1 MRRVAGVFPLT
12 FRLRHRRV
20 PRNGK
25 RSAKIY
31 ASTWSAA
38 LAVALFCVGAAL
50 IVAGLLQEPQ
60 QSAGLR
66 TLPRTAHLPLQGNET
81 PNRDKKAAR
90 EAVHAAHQQAEL
102 ANATLPDIG
111 APDAPPPEALA
122 PQGEPPGDDTIEE
135 NGSAQTGSAETGS
148 AETGRASWYDLT
160 TKTASGET
168 MDATRLTAAHNTLP
182 LGSHARVR
190 NLDNG
195 RAVVV
200 RINDRGPFA
209 KNRIIDLSKAAA
221 QALGMVEDGV
231 ARVEVTPVAG
241 EVASIDASLAAT
253 R

>member
-12 FRLRHRRV
+12 FRLRYR
-20 PRNGK
+20 PSERNGK
-25 RSAKIY
+25 SSRKIHG
-31 ASTWSAA
+31 STWAAA
-38 LAVALFCVGAAL
+38 LAVTLLCVGAAL
-50 IVAGLLQEPQ
+50 IVAGLLQTDE

-66 TLPRTAHLPLQGNET
+66 ALPRTAHLPLQPNES
-81 PNRDKKAAR
+81 PNRGKKAAR
-90 EAVHAAHQQAEL
+90 EPVHATSQQAEL
-102 ANATLPDIG
+102 ANVTLPDI
-111 APDAPPPEALA
+111 APPDAPPPEALA

-135 NGSAQTGSAETGS
+135 NGSAETGSAETGS

-168 MDATRLTAAHNTLP
+168 MDGTLLTAAHNTLP
-182 LGSHARVR
+182 LGSHARVK

-221 QALGMVEDGV
+221 EALGMVEDGV

-241 EVASIDASLAAT
+241 EVASIDSGLAAT